1 MKAGMESSLC
11 STSIA
16 LQGVAEGL
24 QEDSRSAEDAQI
36 PCAWSWE
43 RGAALGTCTQAACA
57 DMELVQGNG
66 SNISNLV
73 ISTKGNNVVDA
84 VRSVQGRLLPASSII
99 LIQNGMLAVYQELWN
114 EILSG
119 WDASS
124 RPRIIVGT
132 LTHGAYLTSRFHLF
146 HSSYGKAILGCLNG
160 KLLEDPG
167 TQDAM
172 QAVCNELHQVLE
184 PNVYTTAQEMFQ
196 TVCKVAAATAQN
208 KSSMLQDLSAG
219 RPTELPFLNGFA
231 VRQGLINK
239 VPVPVNTLLHQL
251 VSFRE
256 RHANDQS

>member
-1 MKAGMESSLC
+1 MLRFHVLGVGSVGQLLAH
-11 STSIA
+11 A
-16 LQGVAEGL
+16 LRRHAFPVTLLARREEL
-24 QEDSRSAEDAQI
+24 VQEF
-36 PCAWSWE
+36 
-43 RGAALGTCTQAACA
+43 QAAGSLLTCQHGPEQFSTEQA

-146 HSSYGKAILGCLNG
+146 HSSYGKGI
-160 KLLEDPG
+160 
-167 TQDAM
+167 
-172 QAVCNELHQVLE
+172 
-184 PNVYTTAQEMFQ
+184 
-196 TVCKVAAATAQN
+196 ATGYRKKKASSQN
-208 KSSMLQDLSAG
+208 D
-219 RPTELPFLNGFA
+219 
-231 VRQGLINK
+231 
-239 VPVPVNTLLHQL
+239 
-251 VSFRE
+251 
-256 RHANDQS
+256 